1 MVWSCLT
8 LSVIKLYNAD
18 MEKSVP
24 HCKLSVVKALI
35 EADQVR
41 ATASAYNGA
50 RELGISD
57 LAGMCAVVLTLTPT
71 DFYKSMT
78 THSDHKTWQDVYRPT
93 TKAGEVYLKLT
104 VIDDVLIVS
113 FKEL

>member
-1 MVWSCLT
+1 
-8 LSVIKLYNAD
+8 
-18 MEKSVP
+18 MEKGAP

-35 EADQVR
+35 EAGKVN
-41 ATASAYNGA
+41 ATASAFNGA
-50 RELGISD
+50 RELGIND
-57 LAGMCAVVLTLTPT
+57 LAGMCAVVISLTSA

-78 THSDHKTWQDVYRPT
+78 THADHRIWQDVYHAKT
-93 TKAGEVYLKLT
+93 ANSADVYLKLT